1 MTDRSKRPPQILL
14 IIGLAIFVFLLAD
27 GPKEGVNL
35 KSSRQ
40 MVVED
45 FSLWDQ
51 RGAAHHLYEQSDSKA
66 VVLISYGV
74 GCPIVRRSM
83 ATITA
88 LQKKYENK
96 EVRFWLIDPNKLDD
110 REALQKEAE
119 AFGIDIP
126 ILMDEAQIIS
136 RSLGISRT
144 AEAIVIDTRHW
155 TVAYRGAI
163 DDGLNYETQRLQTE
177 KPYLSWSLDAVLQGS
192 RVKIPETTVKGCLV
206 TYAPVAE
213 DMNYIQHVAP
223 ILKNRCLSCHYTGG
237 PGPWAMKDYQSVKH
251 WAAMMREVVRTRR
264 MPPRSIDPAYPKML
278 DAYFLTPDETK
289 TLVDWIENGSS
300 RGEGEDPLPAENKKL
315 AETEWPWGTPDIILT
330 PPTVTHVPATG
341 WLDWEWDFLVDEK
354 TIPQDVWV
362 KAVYYKPG
370 NMAAVHHWGVFSKIE
385 WRN

>member
-1 MTDRSKRPPQILL
+1 MTDRSKGPPQILL

-213 DMNYIQHVAP
+213 DMNYIRHAAP

-237 PGPWAMKDYQSVKH
+237 PGPWALKDYQSVKH
-251 WAAMMREVVRTRR
+251 WAAMTREVIRTRR
-264 MPPRSIDPAYPKML
+264 MPPRSIDP
-278 DAYFLTPDETK
+278 
-289 TLVDWIENGSS
+289 
-300 RGEGEDPLPAENKKL
+300 
-315 AETEWPWGTPDIILT
+315 
-330 PPTVTHVPATG
+330 
-341 WLDWEWDFLVDEK
+341 
-354 TIPQDVWV
+354 
-362 KAVYYKPG
+362 
-370 NMAAVHHWGVFSKIE
+370 
-385 WRN
+385 